1 MAKLKIYIK
10 PGWRVWGKMVSPG
23 QVPPESMSIV
33 TIEILAIK

>member
-1 MAKLKIYIK
+1 MAKLKFILNLMA
-10 PGWRVWGKMVSPG
+10 GMGKMVSPG